1 MLKLYKVVCL
11 SALVLSM
18 QAFADAKSDL
28 QSKLMQYTALKAD
41 FSQTVTRKDGSVVST
56 STGTLALKKP
66 GNLMLHTLNPD
77 EQVLFTKGNTV
88 NYYDPFVNQV
98 TIFNVKDLYI
108 SPFSLL
114 TSKDEKIWG
123 QYDVTVNGS
132 SYTLIP
138 HKKAEV
144 TQIVLTLN
152 GDHVQELKVTMKD
165 GNTNS
170 YALSNLAYSVSDS
183 EFNYEVPADAQID
196 DERN

>member
-1 MLKLYKVVCL
+1 MTGFLLASLL
-11 SALVLSM
+11 STCASASFNAKTTLRCCPW
-18 QAFADAKSDL
+18 DAKFL
-28 QSKLMQYTALKAD
+28 TLRWFIITLKSSLCGPTREKPD
-41 FSQTVTRKDGSVVST
+41 FIS
-56 STGTLALKKP
+56 AP
-66 GNLMLHTLNPD
+66 FELN
-77 EQVLFTKGNTV
+77 
-88 NYYDPFVNQV
+88 
-98 TIFNVKDLYI
+98 IFSIKY
-108 SPFSLL
+108 FCA